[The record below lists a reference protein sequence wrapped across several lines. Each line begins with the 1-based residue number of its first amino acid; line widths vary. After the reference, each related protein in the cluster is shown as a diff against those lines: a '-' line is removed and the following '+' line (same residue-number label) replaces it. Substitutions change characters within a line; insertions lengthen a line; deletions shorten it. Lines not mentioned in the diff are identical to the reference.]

1 MKNLN
6 LNNIEESLNSYAL
19 TVEEM
24 ISVKG
29 GDMGEPII
37 LPSVPPIKIWG
48 SFEETEYFL
57 VLI

>member
-6 LNNIEESLNSYAL
+6 LNNIEESLKNYAL

-24 ISVKG
+24 ICVKG

-37 LPSVPPIKIWG
+37 LPTVPPVKI
-48 SFEETEYFL
+48 
-57 VLI
+57 